1 MDLMEEIEK
10 DNFPA
15 RRKGKDSIFLNLF
28 HIPKYTLELVKT
40 LHPEL
45 NVVETDV
52 ERVSL
57 QSVLVTKPYNDL
69 GIIVKDK
76 LLILVEAQSTW
87 SVNILIRILLYWAM
101 TYHEYLKKT
110 PQWNLY
116 GSGKIF
122 LPKPE
127 FYVIYTGK
135 IKNCPKELSLAEEF
149 FDGDATAD
157 LRVKI
162 LTEAGKENIIQQYIE
177 FCHVFDR
184 QTKKHGYTLQAVLET
199 IKICRDENILRD
211 YLEKQAQEVQTIMM
225 TLFSQEEV
233 MKRHDISLV
242 NNNTVKHIKNLMESL
257 NWTEEQAMDALKV
270 PQEDRKWLLYLMS
283 QPPQPDDEE
292 E

>member
-1 MDLMEEIEK
+1 MDLKEENK
-10 DNFPA
+10 LKA

-28 HIPKYTLELVKT
+28 HIPKYTVELVKT

-45 NVVETDV
+45 SIVEKDV
-52 ERVSL
+52 ERVTL
-57 QSVLVTKPYNDL
+57 QSVLTTKPYNDL
-69 GIIVKDK
+69 GIMVKDK

-87 SVNILIRILLYWAM
+87 SVNILIRILLYWAS
-101 TYHEYLKKT
+101 TYHEYLKKK
-110 PQWNLY
+110 PQLNLY
-116 GSGKIF
+116 GSEKIF

-135 IKNCPKELSLAEEF
+135 TKNCPKEISMSEEF
-149 FDGDATAD
+149 FEGDKTTD

-184 QTKKHGYTLQAVLET
+184 QTKEHGYTLKAVLET
-199 IKICRDENILRD
+199 IRICQNENVLKD
-211 YLEKQAQEVQTIMM
+211 YLEKQKQEVQTIMM
-225 TLFSQEEV
+225 TLFSEEEV

-242 NNNTVKHIKNLMESL
+242 NKNTVKHIKNLMESL

-270 PQEDRKWLLYLMS
+270 PQENRNWLLYLMS

>member
-1 MDLMEEIEK
+1 MNLKEEVEENK
-10 DNFPA
+10 LKA

-28 HIPKYTLELVKT
+28 HIPQYTVELVKA

-45 NVVETDV
+45 SIDESDVETV
-52 ERVSL
+52 TL
-57 QSVLVTKPYNDL
+57 QSVLTIKPYNDL
-69 GIIVKDK
+69 GILVKDK
-76 LLILVEAQSTW
+76 LLILVESQSTW
-87 SVNILIRILLYWAM
+87 SVNILIRILLYWAS
-101 TYHEYLKKT
+101 TYHEYLKK
-110 PQWNLY
+110 NSELDLY

-127 FYVIYTGK
+127 FYVIYVGK
-135 IKNCPKELSLAEEF
+135 NKNCPREISLAEEF
-149 FDGDATAD
+149 FDGDKTAD

-184 QTKKHGYTLQAVLET
+184 QMRKHGYTLKAVLET
-199 IKICRDENILRD
+199 IKICQDENVLRG
-211 YLEKQAQEVQTIMM
+211 YLEKQKQEVQTIMM
-225 TLFSQEEV
+225 TLFTQEEV
-233 MKRHDISLV
+233 MKRYGISLV
-242 NNNTVKHIKNLMESL
+242 NNNTVKHIKSIMNKL
-257 NWTEEQAMDALKV
+257 NWSAEQAMDMLEV